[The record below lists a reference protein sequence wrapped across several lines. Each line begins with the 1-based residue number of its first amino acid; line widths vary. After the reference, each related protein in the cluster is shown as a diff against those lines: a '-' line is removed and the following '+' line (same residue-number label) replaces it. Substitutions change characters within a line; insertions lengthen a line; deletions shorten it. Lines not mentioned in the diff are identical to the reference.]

1 MWFTFL
7 TRSGIV
13 SHGFALLTTNVPIVS
28 PEEEFRKN
36 YLTPAWDTS
45 YDAFLKQAL
54 IPNDLTPEQFDWR
67 EHGAVTPVKNQV
79 RGHVTHDWV
88 M

>member
-1 MWFTFL
+1 MVYISNMLGDSIPRFC
-7 TRSGIV
+7 SPK
-13 SHGFALLTTNVPIVS
+13 TNVPILS

-36 YLTPAWDTS
+36 YLTPTWDTS
-45 YDAFLKQAL
+45 YDPFLKQAL
-54 IPNDLTPEQFDWR
+54 IPNDLAPEQFDWR

-79 RGHVTHDWV
+79 RGHVTYDDV